1 MKQRN
6 QAKLFAGAIMAA
18 ALAGCAGNVPLM
30 DKSGQDLV
38 GKTAYTQHVIHPDR
52 TRARIYT
59 ANYQLPDAIIPRCA
73 KVQLL
78 EMNRKVLKFIET
90 DSGREFSYI
99 FHKSTGEPIEA
110 SAAKTFAATCDKNA
124 VNKLSKADKEGI
136 KSGRVSVGM
145 SKEGVLLAA
154 GEPPSSR
161 TPNLEY
167 TDWVYWKNRFNTFIV
182 RFNNKGIVTQIID

>member
-1 MKQRN
+1 MKLRKH
-6 QAKLFAGAIMAA
+6 AKLFAGVAVAA

-30 DKSGQDLV
+30 DKSGQDLI
-38 GKTAYTQHVIHPDR
+38 GKTAYTQYVLHPDR

-78 EMNRKVLKFIET
+78 EMNRKVLKFIEA

-99 FHKSTGEPIEA
+99 FHKATGEPIEA
-110 SAAKTFAATCDKNA
+110 SAAKTFGTSCDQS
-124 VNKLSKADKEGI
+124 VLNKLSIADKEGI
-136 KSGRVSVGM
+136 KSGRVSIGM
-145 SKEGVLLAA
+145 SREGVLLAA
-154 GEPPSSR
+154 GEPPRSR
-161 TPNLEY
+161 TPNLDY
-167 TDWVYWKNRFNTFIV
+167 SDWVYWKNRFNTFIV